1 MKQKPYLALGLM
13 SGTSMDGVDA
23 SIIRSNG
30 EDEYETILD
39 RYFEYDD
46 EIYQELINIRDKIST
61 TKDLITYSDSITNL
75 EKKITLFHSIIS
87 KKVLGQSSLEVDL
100 IGFHGQTILHN
111 VDKKISRQL
120 GDANLLSNL
129 LKKKV
134 VYNFRHNY
142 IANEGQGAP
151 LAPIFHQLLVNQNNI
166 KLPACILNIGGIANI
181 TVVPSNKSIDL
192 KSCDIGPGNC
202 LLDEWVRKKIK
213 KKYDTNGEI
222 AKLGKTSK
230 IIFNLAIDN
239 FNTIKKKNNTSFDV
253 KDFDLNFVR
262 DLSLEDG
269 LSTLTDFTGTII
281 AEAIVDS
288 IIIKKDEVLNVLVCG
303 GGRKN
308 LTLLNDIKKNFPN
321 YININLIDDYKINGD
336 FVESQAFAY
345 LAIRSYLKLPISFP
359 QTTGVKAPCRGGI
372 LVKNY

>member
-1 MKQKPYLALGLM
+1 MGKIYTSLGLM

-46 EIYQELINIRDKIST
+46 EIYQELINIKDKIST

-75 EKKITLFHSIIS
+75 EKKITLFHSVIS
-87 KKVLGQSSLEVDL
+87 KKVLGESSLEVDL

-134 VYNFRHNY
+134 VYNFRHND

-192 KSCDIGPGNC
+192 KGYDIGPGNC
-202 LLDEWVRKKIK
+202 LLDEWVRIKIK
-213 KKYDTNGEI
+213 KKYDVNGEI
-222 AKLGKTSK
+222 AKLGKTST
-230 IIFNLAIDN
+230 IIFNQAIDN
-239 FNTIKKKNNTSFDV
+239 FNTIKIKKNTSFDV

-262 DLSLEDG
+262 GLSLEDG
-269 LSTLTDFTGTII
+269 LSTLTDFTATII

-288 IIIKKDEVLNVLVCG
+288 IIIKKDEVLNLLVCG

-359 QTTGVKAPCRGGI
+359 QTTGVKVPCKGGI